1 VETHIHLTPFLIM
14 TNPKKIEYAS
24 VDITKPVLTIVD
36 GEVVFDVHTEEHV
49 LVNFFVPETIETE
62 KQLNHYLSQ
71 LLYDS
76 ECDTASIRD
85 VYVHEWNEV

>member
-1 VETHIHLTPFLIM
+1 M
-14 TNPKKIEYAS
+14 TNPKKIKYAA
-24 VDITKPVLTIVD
+24 VDITKPVLTVVD

-49 LVNFFVPETIETE
+49 LENFFVPETIETE
-62 KQLNHYLSQ
+62 KQLDHYLSQ

-76 ECDTASIRD
+76 DCDTASIRD

>member
-1 VETHIHLTPFLIM
+1 M

-24 VDITKPVLTIVD
+24 VDITKPVLSIVD
-36 GEVVFDVHTEEHV
+36 GRVVLDITTEYYV
-49 LVNFFVPETIETE
+49 LENFFVPGTIETE

-76 ECDTASIRD
+76 DCDTASIRD

>member
-1 VETHIHLTPFLIM
+1 M

-24 VDITKPVLTIVD
+24 VDITKPVLTVID
-36 GEVVFDVHTEEHV
+36 GEIVFDDHMEEHI
-49 LVNFFVPETIETE
+49 LENFFVPGTIKTE

-76 ECDTASIRD
+76 DCDTASILNI
-85 VYVHEWNEV
+85 YVHDWNEV